1 MGERVI
7 RNPQVRPPI
16 RLEKWSRFRPS
27 SYRPKECFPCYLPI
41 LASSRKTTLSTW
53 PARPPA
59 ASIRSICTGRRAITG
74 KSSTT
79 TIFSIDGDGTIYA
92 ACRSLLEKKCHTWRR
107 NSRSIGIALCGAY
120 GARVTL
126 PTCEIGAGV
135 SALSRAE
142 QVMPHIPHIVEY
154 GPEPPLPLQT
164 EVMARLVA
172 ILCRHLNLPIE
183 PATVQTHCEAAIRD
197 GYGPCSD
204 DPELRW
210 DLWFLPN
217 ADPSAAASGTP
228 EEAKA
233 REWQALSVTVA
244 DAEEAARLV
253 AELPITRGG
262 DLVRGK
268 ARWYR
273 AHTWLN

>member
-1 MGERVI
+1 MPHLA
-7 RNPQVRPPI
+7 PQQPQHRPDESGP
-16 RLEKWSRFRPS
+16 
-27 SYRPKECFPCYLPI
+27 
-41 LASSRKTTLSTW
+41 
-53 PARPPA
+53 PPA
-59 ASIRSICTGRRAITG
+59 A
-74 KSSTT
+74 
-79 TIFSIDGDGTIYA
+79 
-92 ACRSLLEKKCHTWRR
+92 
-107 NSRSIGIALCGAY
+107 AL
-120 GARVTL
+120 
-126 PTCEIGAGV
+126 P
-135 SALSRAE
+135 
-142 QVMPHIPHIVEY
+142 
-154 GPEPPLPLQT
+154 
-164 EVMARLVA
+164 
-172 ILCRHLNLPIE
+172 RHLNLPIE

>member
-1 MGERVI
+1 VLLSNPRVVTENDI
-7 RNPQVRPPI
+7 IAMASEARGHI
-16 RLEKWSRFRPS
+16 DTI
-27 SYRPKECFPCYLPI
+27 YLHWT
-41 LASSRKTTLSTW
+41 A
-53 PARPPA
+53 
-59 ASIRSICTGRRAITG
+59 GHYG
-74 KSSTT
+74 Q
-79 TIFSIDGDGTIYA
+79 IFDDYHLSIDGDGKIYA
-92 ACRSLLEKKCHTWRR
+92 GCDSFLEKKPHTWRR

-126 PTCEIGAGV
+126 PTYEIGTGV

-142 QVMPHIPHIVEY
+142 QAMPHIPHIVDY

-164 EVMARLVA
+164 EVLARLVA
-172 ILCRHLNLPIE
+172 ILCTHLHLPIE

-204 DPELRW
+204 NPELRW

-217 ADPSAAASGTP
+217 ADPSAATSGTP
-228 EEAKA
+228 EEAKL
-233 REWQALSVTVA
+233 RERQALSVSMA
-244 DAEEAARLV
+244 DPAEAARCI

-268 ARWYR
+268 ALWYS
-273 AHTWLN
+273 AHSRLN

>member
-1 MGERVI
+1 MVPVPSLILQAKGVFPVLLTNPRVVTEDDI
-7 RNPQVRPPI
+7 IDMAREAAGSI
-16 RLEKWSRFRPS
+16 DTI
-27 SYRPKECFPCYLPI
+27 YLHWTAGHYGQI
-41 LASSRKTTLSTW
+41 FDDYH
-53 PARPPA
+53 
-59 ASIRSICTGRRAITG
+59 
-74 KSSTT
+74 
-79 TIFSIDGDGTIYA
+79 FSIDGDGTIYA

-233 REWQALSVTVA
+233 RERQALSVTVA